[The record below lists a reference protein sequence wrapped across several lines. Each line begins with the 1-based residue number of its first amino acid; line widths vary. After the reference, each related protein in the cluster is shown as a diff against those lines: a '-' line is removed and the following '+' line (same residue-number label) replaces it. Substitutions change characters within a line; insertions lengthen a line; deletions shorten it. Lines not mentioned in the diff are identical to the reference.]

1 MYRLIA
7 LAPLVIATLITAS
20 IGTAATPTKDTFP
33 SSFSFE
39 DTSTCPGLTIVQSNE
54 ERDTIL
60 DLSPTSEH
68 IQRHG
73 VATLAANGKTLT
85 SNFSATIFIDPSS
98 SLVKVVGT
106 VYNIQVPGAGT
117 VLLDAGDLVLDVST
131 NPATVVHM
139 GGPHQQLSGDVAAL
153 CSYLADS

>member
-20 IGTAATPTKDTFP
+20 IGTAAMPT
-33 SSFSFE
+33 
-39 DTSTCPGLTIVQSNE
+39 
-54 ERDTIL
+54 
-60 DLSPTSEH
+60 
-68 IQRHG
+68 
-73 VATLAANGKTLT
+73 
-85 SNFSATIFIDPSS
+85 
-98 SLVKVVGT
+98 
-106 VYNIQVPGAGT
+106 GAGT

-153 CSYLADS
+153 CSYLADA